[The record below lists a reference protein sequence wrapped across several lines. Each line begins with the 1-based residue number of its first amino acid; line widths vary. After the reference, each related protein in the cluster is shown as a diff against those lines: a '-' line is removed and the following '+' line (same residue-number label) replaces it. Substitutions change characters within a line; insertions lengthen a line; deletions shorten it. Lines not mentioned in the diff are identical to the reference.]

1 MAIARFRLLPFKF
14 QISGFLHETLI
25 GVVKKPT
32 EVTLE
37 RRKNPTY
44 PKVANL
50 GAPPSTGRLPPS
62 SNSTPG
68 PESDFL
74 KCFEVFH
81 QR

>member
-50 GAPPSTGRLPPS
+50 GGATKYRTPLRTPPPPLLQLYPRPRVRLS
-62 SNSTPG
+62 Q
-68 PESDFL
+68 
-74 KCFEVFH
+74 VF
-81 QR
+81 